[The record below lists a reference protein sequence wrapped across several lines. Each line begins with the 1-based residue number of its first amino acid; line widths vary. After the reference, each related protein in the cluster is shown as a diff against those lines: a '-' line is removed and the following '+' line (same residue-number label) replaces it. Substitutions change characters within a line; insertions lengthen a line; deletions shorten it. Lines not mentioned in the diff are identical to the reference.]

1 VARGRNDMCKDDKWM
16 FFLGAL
22 LPSNSFSMPLINEF
36 AMILIWA
43 ISFVVCSEFF
53 TKQDMTWIYWMLG
66 SQDM

>member
-1 VARGRNDMCKDDKWM
+1 M